1 MRTLKRNNKDKHLVF
16 ALTDKNKVALEN
28 YRELWD
34 KIKEQIELVSGNKP
48 IEYKKY
54 FIKIKLKSDDNFAFG

>member
-28 YRELWD
+28 YTELWD